1 MTAVWVRGGMIVTA
15 SDVFA
20 GDVWIEDGVIRQV
33 GVVRPS
39 GEAHIIDAPGM
50 YVMPGAIDE
59 HTHMG
64 MPFNGTVS
72 ADWDTETIAAAIGG
86 TTTIVDFAIQRRGG
100 TLVEAIETWRNKADG
115 RTAIDYGLHV
125 AITDPRPEVIA
136 EIPEAVKRGV
146 TTVKV
151 FMAYKGEMM
160 VDDTALF
167 QTLLAAR
174 EVGALVMIHAENGD
188 AVVLLQDRLYEANK
202 RAPRYHAESR
212 PLEVEAEATRRAIA
226 LAKLADAPLF
236 IVHVTGREP
245 MEEIRRA
252 RHRGQRVYG
261 ETCPQYLLLDESYL
275 ALPGFEGAKYVCS
288 PPLRHASHQG
298 ALWTALAEGVLQTIG
313 TDHCSFNF
321 REQKHMGRDDFRK
334 IPNGLNG
341 IENWVQLIYT
351 YGVCQG
357 RISLS
362 RMVDLISTQPA
373 KLMGLYP
380 RKGTLAV
387 GADADLLIY
396 DPSGST
402 TITAQTQHQ
411 NSDYNA
417 YEGFVV
423 QGKPQWVLL
432 RGNVIVQEGKHVG
445 TLQDGRF
452 VPCSPYSAAYGEKA
466 PFDSRQLQAELVDA

>member
-1 MTAVWVRGGMIVTA
+1 
-15 SDVFA
+15 
-20 GDVWIEDGVIRQV
+20 
-33 GVVRPS
+33 
-39 GEAHIIDAPGM
+39 
-50 YVMPGAIDE
+50 
-59 HTHMG
+59 
-64 MPFNGTVS
+64 
-72 ADWDTETIAAAIGG
+72 
-86 TTTIVDFAIQRRGG
+86 
-100 TLVEAIETWRNKADG
+100 
-115 RTAIDYGLHV
+115 
-125 AITDPRPEVIA
+125 
-136 EIPEAVKRGV
+136 
-146 TTVKV
+146 
-151 FMAYKGEMM
+151 
-160 VDDTALF
+160 
-167 QTLLAAR
+167 
-174 EVGALVMIHAENGD
+174 
-188 AVVLLQDRLYEANK
+188 
-202 RAPRYHAESR
+202 
-212 PLEVEAEATRRAIA
+212 AEATRRAIA

-275 ALPGFEGAKYVCS
+275 VLPGFEGAKYVCS
-288 PPLRHASHQG
+288 PPLRHASHQE